1 VPDHSLLSA
10 LQRPARY
17 IGTETNACIKD
28 PAAVTIRVALA
39 FPDVYEIGESNL
51 ALKILYAILNSIP
64 DVWAERVYVPWRDA
78 EDLLARMQLP
88 LTSLES
94 GTPIHTFDFLGITLP
109 SELCYTNILT
119 LLAAGR
125 IPLRAGD
132 RDLRF
137 PVVMGGGPGTSNPE
151 PLARFFDL
159 FVLGDGEEVIL
170 EIMDRWREVRGGVT
184 SRQELVESFASID
197 GVYLPHLFT
206 PEYHVDGRVKGVI
219 CHPPAHSP
227 VYRRVVTDLGRA
239 PYITSPIV
247 PFISAVH
254 DRIAI
259 EIARGC
265 TRGCH
270 FCQAGMI
277 YRPPRERPMGRIK
290 ELAHSL
296 ICSTGYEE
304 VSLLSL
310 SSGDY
315 SSLGELIAI
324 LRKDD
329 PGVGPLVFSLP
340 SLRPQ
345 GIPATILK
353 LLREGRKPGFTLAPE
368 AGSERLRRI
377 INKGITDEEICLMAE
392 QIFMAGWDLVKLY
405 FMVGLPGETES
416 DLLAIKMLVKELSM
430 LGKGIL
436 GKRPRFNLTISPFVP
451 KSHTPFQWVAQE
463 AVETIKEKLASLH
476 GMLSSSLIRLKSHTP
491 ELSLVEAVLAR
502 GDRRIGEVLEKA
514 WSLGA
519 RFDQWREHFNFSLW
533 REAFHA
539 TGVDPSF
546 YAHRRRSM
554 DEVFPWS
561 HLSMGVDHAFLM
573 REYRKALEG
582 EMTPDCRVGGCNR
595 CGACT
600 PAMQSLVEHTRTTP
614 SPQGDHSDLLTE
626 PISHLT
632 KPEVGH
638 TRSKVRVQCTYSK
651 TGNAVFYSH
660 LDLIRLIGLAVRR
673 AKIPI
678 AYTQGFHPV
687 PRISFGPAL
696 PVGMEGHAEYMEMEL
711 AGEIDPCSLIGRLN
725 GVLPDGVTISE
736 ARPVPLHAPSIMG
749 LINEAEYR
757 ILLPTGIAGKV
768 GTVHR
773 HRECI
778 EAAMALPTIH
788 IRREGKGRGKEI
800 DIRPLIREI
809 GISERD
815 DGLELFLRVRVSTE
829 QNVRPREVLSAL
841 YGPMIEEWIGM
852 VRISRTGLFSSNAD
866 GKGSRPDIGPA
877 SSMRVPPP
885 PEA

>member
-1 VPDHSLLSA
+1 MPDHSFLSA
-10 LQRPARY
+10 LRRPARY
-17 IGTETNACIKD
+17 IGTETNTCKKD
-28 PAAVTIRVALA
+28 PASVAIRVALA

-64 DVWAERVYVPWRDA
+64 DVWAERVYAPWPDA
-78 EDLLARMQLP
+78 EDLLARKGLL

-94 GTPIHTFDFLGITLP
+94 GTPIHRFDFLGITLP

-119 LLAAGR
+119 LLESSR

-137 PVVMGGGPGTSNPE
+137 PLVMGGGSGASNPE

-159 FVLGDGEEVIL
+159 FVLGDGEEVIA
-170 EIMDRWREVRGGVT
+170 EIMDRWREVRGEAT
-184 SRQELVESFASID
+184 TRQELIESFASID
-197 GVYLPHLFT
+197 GVYVPHLYT
-206 PEYHVDGRVKGVI
+206 PEYHEDGRVKGVI
-219 CHPPAHSP
+219 CHAPGRSP
-227 VYRRVVTDLGRA
+227 VQRRVVTDLGHA
-239 PYITSPIV
+239 PYVDSQIV

-254 DRIAI
+254 DRVAV

-265 TRGCH
+265 TRGCR

-277 YRPPRERPMGRIK
+277 YRPPRERPVERIK

-315 SSLGELIAI
+315 SSLRELFTA
-324 LRKDD
+324 LRSED

-340 SLRPQ
+340 SLRPE

-377 INKGITDEEICLMAE
+377 INKGISDDEIRSMAE

-405 FMVGLPGETES
+405 FMIGLPGETEA
-416 DLLAIKMLVKELSM
+416 DLLAIRKLVKELSM

-436 GKRPRFNLTISPFVP
+436 KKRPRFNITISPFVP
-451 KSHTPFQWVAQE
+451 KSHTPFQWAAQE
-463 AVETIKEKLASLH
+463 AVGTIREKEALLH
-476 GMLSSSLIRLKSHTP
+476 RVLSSGLIRLKSHTP

-514 WSLGA
+514 WALGA
-519 RFDQWREHFNFSLW
+519 RFDQWGEHFNFSLW

-539 TGVDPSF
+539 TGIDPSF
-546 YAHRRRSM
+546 YAHRRRCL

-561 HLSMGVDHAFLM
+561 HLTMGVDDEFLQG
-573 REYRKALEG
+573 EYHKALEG
-582 EMTPDCRVGGCNR
+582 EMTPDCRIGGCNR

-600 PAMQSLVEHTRTTP
+600 PAMQSVVAHSRGIP
-614 SPQGDHSDLLTE
+614 SAQGGHSDLLTE
-626 PISHLT
+626 SISYQT
-632 KPEVGH
+632 KPGITH
-638 TRSKVRVQCTYSK
+638 APSKVRMRCTYSK

-660 LDLIRLIGLAVRR
+660 LDLIRMIGLAVRR
-673 AKIPI
+673 ARIPI
-678 AYTQGFHPV
+678 AYTQGFHPT

-696 PVGMEGHAEYMEMEL
+696 PVGMEGHAEYMEMDL
-711 AGEIDPCSLIGRLN
+711 VGEIAPGNLIKRLN
-725 GVLPDGVTISE
+725 DELPDGVAITGAS
-736 ARPVPLHAPSIMG
+736 PVPLHAPSLMG

-757 ILLPTGIAGKV
+757 ILLPVLIAGKIGSV
-768 GTVHR
+768 QR

-778 EAAMALPTIH
+778 EAAMAQSVIH
-788 IRREGKGRGKEI
+788 ILREVKGREKEI

-809 GISERD
+809 GIQERD
-815 DGLELFLRVRVSTE
+815 EGLELLLRVTVSTE
-829 QNVRPREVLSAL
+829 QNVRPVEVLSAL
-841 YGPMIEEWIGM
+841 YGPVPEEWGGL
-852 VRISRTGLFSSNAD
+852 VRISRTCLFFSDPD
-866 GKGSRPDIGPA
+866 GNRICSDSATPSLPDA
-877 SSMRVPPP
+877 PP
-885 PEA
+885 PEV